1 MATRK
6 RSSTSLSLIQTISAT
21 FLTIIALVIAL
32 SVSSFKGMGQVG
44 EQFEDLSQK
53 ALPIAMANATLTR
66 NVLEMVKLLNYGM
79 QVTEAKELPLVEAQ
93 IEALAKQ
100 TEGLIGKTSEV
111 APQLSNE
118 LKDKVETLHQI
129 TNSILL
135 KQSAVIQMQGRID
148 DSVGGFRYGL
158 SSIGPEMN
166 RISSFLSLDDP
177 ESSDAAN
184 RFIASA
190 SSMESTFLVMMMHTD
205 LPKAEKEYREMRN
218 RIAGINLA
226 YEDFKALH
234 PEVSDYASLTA
245 PYEMVKSGFD
255 EEGILQLI
263 LAKLAQS
270 EQQQREFHQASLL
283 ADETMRLLDSISQSA
298 SNLID
303 EREAMVNNTIGNVSM
318 MVLVAACVIS
328 LVVLV
333 SWFGL
338 KTWTNRGL
346 KNVLVRLSAL
356 TDHDFR
362 AKADEIGPL
371 GLKADEIGPFEL
383 KEVARKLNQVI
394 DSTHDSI
401 QTVTRNCETLY
412 QTAEISHDAAEQT
425 NEGLTTQ
432 NEALASMVTTITQ
445 LEASI
450 REIATV
456 TNASSEDSLLATR
469 YTEKGVQ
476 VVEQNRKRLESLESS
491 LDVNEQSMLELD
503 QRVKQIREMVDMI
516 SGIAENTN
524 LLALN
529 AAIEAARAGE
539 QGRGFAV
546 VADEVRK
553 LAKDT
558 SQQTTNIRE
567 MMSELITAAER
578 SRQAVNDS
586 REEMTHALHSSNEVK
601 STFSDINLAVK
612 HIQERVEQI
621 SVATEEQERA
631 TADVSQSI
639 NNISELGERTKLQLE
654 SMVESSEQVAEIA
667 GHQQAML
674 HKYELHQSA

>member
-1 MATRK
+1 MAKRK
-6 RSSTSLSLIQTISAT
+6 RSRTSLSLIQAVSAT

-32 SVSSFKGMGQVG
+32 SVSSFKGMEQVG

-53 ALPIAMANATLTR
+53 ALPIAMANAKLTR
-66 NVLEMVKLLNYGM
+66 NVLEMVKLLNHGM
-79 QVTEAKELPLVEAQ
+79 QITEPKELPLIKEQIDSLATQSKSLVGEAS
-93 IEALAKQ
+93 
-100 TEGLIGKTSEV
+100 GV
-111 APQLSNE
+111 AEQLSEE
-118 LKDKVETLHQI
+118 LDTNLARLHNI
-129 TNSILL
+129 TQSILL
-135 KQSAVIQMQGRID
+135 KQSSVIKIQMDID
-148 DSVGGFRYGL
+148 AGVGGFRYGL

-166 RISSFLSLDDP
+166 RISSFLSAENP

-190 SSMESTFLVMMMHTD
+190 SSMESTFLVMMMHSE
-205 LPKAEKEYREMRN
+205 LSKAEKEYREMRN

-226 YEDFKALH
+226 YEDFQSLH
-234 PEVSDYASLTA
+234 PEVSEYASLTA
-245 PYEMVKSGFD
+245 PYEMVKQGFS
-255 EEGILQLI
+255 EKGVLRLI
-263 LAKLAQS
+263 LAKLEQGELQRS
-270 EQQQREFHQASLL
+270 EFKQASIL
-283 ADETMRLLDSISQSA
+283 ADETMRLLDQISQA
-298 SNLID
+298 AGELIAD
-303 EREAMVNNTIGNVSM
+303 KESVVNDTIQSVSVM
-318 MVLVAACVIS
+318 IVFAACVIS
-328 LVVLV
+328 FIILIT
-333 SWFGL
+333 WFSL
-338 KTWTNRGL
+338 KSWTNRGL
-346 KNVLVRLSAL
+346 RNVLTRLSAL
-356 TDHDFR
+356 TEHDFR
-362 AKADEIGPL
+362 DNAQEVGPY
-371 GLKADEIGPFEL
+371 EL

-394 DSTHDSI
+394 DSTNNSI

-412 QTAEISHDAAEQT
+412 QTAEVSHSAAEQT
-425 NEGLTTQ
+425 SDGLTTQ
-432 NEALASMVTTITQ
+432 NEALASMITTITQ

-456 TNASSEDSLLATR
+456 TNASSQDSMLATKH
-469 YTEKGVQ
+469 TEKGVQ
-476 VVEQNRKRLESLESS
+476 VVEQNRERLESLESS
-491 LDVNEQSMLELD
+491 LDMNEQSMLELD

-516 SGIAENTN
+516 SGIADNTN

-553 LAKDT
+553 LASDT
-558 SQQTTNIRE
+558 SQQTTNIRA

-578 SRQAVNDS
+578 SRQAVSDS
-586 REEMTHALHSSNEVK
+586 REEMAHALHSSNDVK

>member
-1 MATRK
+1 MAKRK
-6 RSSTSLSLIQTISAT
+6 RSRTSLSLIQAVSAT

-32 SVSSFKGMGQVG
+32 SVSSFKGMEQVG

-53 ALPIAMANATLTR
+53 ALPIAMANAKLTR
-66 NVLEMVKLLNYGM
+66 NVLEMVKLLNHGM
-79 QVTEAKELPLVEAQ
+79 QITEPKELPLIKEQIDSLATQSKSLVGEAS
-93 IEALAKQ
+93 
-100 TEGLIGKTSEV
+100 GV
-111 APQLSNE
+111 AEQLSEE
-118 LKDKVETLHQI
+118 LDTNLARLHNI
-129 TNSILL
+129 TQSILL
-135 KQSAVIQMQGRID
+135 KQSSVIKIQMDID
-148 DSVGGFRYGL
+148 AGVGGFRYGL

-166 RISSFLSLDDP
+166 RISSFLSAENP

-190 SSMESTFLVMMMHTD
+190 SSMESTFLVMMMHSE
-205 LPKAEKEYREMRN
+205 LSKAEKEYREMRN

-226 YEDFKALH
+226 YEDFQSLH
-234 PEVSDYASLTA
+234 PEVSEYASLTA
-245 PYEMVKSGFD
+245 PYEMVKQGFS
-255 EEGILQLI
+255 EKGVLRLI
-263 LAKLAQS
+263 LAKLEQGELQRS
-270 EQQQREFHQASLL
+270 EFKQASIL
-283 ADETMRLLDSISQSA
+283 ADETMRLLDQISQA
-298 SNLID
+298 AGELIAD
-303 EREAMVNNTIGNVSM
+303 KESVVNDTIQSVSVM
-318 MVLVAACVIS
+318 IVFAACVIS
-328 LVVLV
+328 FIILIT
-333 SWFGL
+333 WFSL
-338 KTWTNRGL
+338 KSWTNRGL
-346 KNVLVRLSAL
+346 RNVLTRLSAL
-356 TDHDFR
+356 TEHDFR
-362 AKADEIGPL
+362 DNAQEVGPY
-371 GLKADEIGPFEL
+371 EL

-401 QTVTRNCETLY
+401 QTVTRNCEMLY
-412 QTAEISHDAAEQT
+412 QTAEVSHSAAEQT
-425 NEGLTTQ
+425 SDGLTTQ
-432 NEALASMVTTITQ
+432 NEALASMITTITQ

-456 TNASSEDSLLATR
+456 TNASSQDSMLATQH
-469 YTEKGVQ
+469 TEKGVH
-476 VVEQNRKRLESLESS
+476 VVEQNRERLESLESS
-491 LDVNEQSMLELD
+491 LDMNERSMLELD

-516 SGIAENTN
+516 SGIADNTN

-553 LAKDT
+553 LASDT
-558 SQQTTNIRE
+558 SQQTTNIRA

>member
-1 MATRK
+1 MAKRK
-6 RSSTSLSLIQTISAT
+6 RSRTSLSLIQAVSAT

-32 SVSSFKGMGQVG
+32 SVSSFKGMEQVG

-53 ALPIAMANATLTR
+53 ALPIAMANAKLTR
-66 NVLEMVKLLNYGM
+66 NVLEMVKLLNHGM
-79 QVTEAKELPLVEAQ
+79 QITEPKELPLIKEQIDSLATQSKSLVGEAS
-93 IEALAKQ
+93 
-100 TEGLIGKTSEV
+100 GV
-111 APQLSNE
+111 AEQLSEE
-118 LKDKVETLHQI
+118 LDTNLARLHNI
-129 TNSILL
+129 TQSILL
-135 KQSAVIQMQGRID
+135 KQSSVIKIQMDID
-148 DSVGGFRYGL
+148 AGVGGFRYGL

-166 RISSFLSLDDP
+166 RISSFLSAENP

-190 SSMESTFLVMMMHTD
+190 SSMESTFLVMMMHSE
-205 LPKAEKEYREMRN
+205 LSKAEKEYREMRN

-226 YEDFKALH
+226 YEDFQSLH
-234 PEVSDYASLTA
+234 PEVSEYASLTA
-245 PYEMVKSGFD
+245 PYEMVKQGFS
-255 EEGILQLI
+255 EKGVLRLI
-263 LAKLAQS
+263 LAKLEQGELQRS
-270 EQQQREFHQASLL
+270 EFKQASIL
-283 ADETMRLLDSISQSA
+283 ADETMLLLDQISQTA
-298 SNLID
+298 GQLID
-303 EREAMVNNTIGNVSM
+303 EKERVVNETIESVSVM
-318 MVLVAACVIS
+318 IVFAACVIS
-328 LVVLV
+328 FIILIT
-333 SWFGL
+333 WFSL
-338 KTWTNRGL
+338 KSWTNRGL
-346 KNVLVRLSAL
+346 RNVLTRLSAL
-356 TDHDFR
+356 TEHDFR
-362 AKADEIGPL
+362 DNAQEVGPY
-371 GLKADEIGPFEL
+371 EL

-394 DSTHDSI
+394 DSTNNSI

-412 QTAEISHDAAEQT
+412 QTAEVSHSAAEQT
-425 NEGLTTQ
+425 SDGLTTQ
-432 NEALASMVTTITQ
+432 NEALASMITTITQ

-456 TNASSEDSLLATR
+456 TNASSQDSMLATKH
-469 YTEKGVQ
+469 TEKGVQ
-476 VVEQNRKRLESLESS
+476 VVEQNRERLESLESS
-491 LDVNEQSMLELD
+491 LDMNEQSMLELN

-516 SGIAENTN
+516 SGIADNTN

-553 LAKDT
+553 LASDT
-558 SQQTTNIRE
+558 SQQTTNIRA

-586 REEMTHALHSSNEVK
+586 REEMAYALQSSNDVK

>member
-1 MATRK
+1 MAKRK
-6 RSSTSLSLIQTISAT
+6 RSRTSLSLIQAVSAT

-32 SVSSFKGMGQVG
+32 SVSSFKGMEQVG

-53 ALPIAMANATLTR
+53 ALPIAMANAKLTR
-66 NVLEMVKLLNYGM
+66 NVLEMVKLLNHGM
-79 QVTEAKELPLVEAQ
+79 QITEPKELPLIKEQIDSLATQSKSLVGEAS
-93 IEALAKQ
+93 
-100 TEGLIGKTSEV
+100 GV
-111 APQLSNE
+111 AEQLSEE
-118 LKDKVETLHQI
+118 LDTNLARLHNI
-129 TNSILL
+129 TQSILL
-135 KQSAVIQMQGRID
+135 KQSSVIKIQMDID
-148 DSVGGFRYGL
+148 AGVGGFRYGL

-166 RISSFLSLDDP
+166 RISSFLSAENP

-190 SSMESTFLVMMMHTD
+190 SSMESTFLVMMMHSE
-205 LPKAEKEYREMRN
+205 LSKAEKEYREMRN

-226 YEDFKALH
+226 YEDFQSLH
-234 PEVSDYASLTA
+234 PEVSEYASLTA
-245 PYEMVKSGFD
+245 PYEMVKQGFS
-255 EEGILQLI
+255 EKGVLRLI
-263 LAKLAQS
+263 LAKLEQGELQRS
-270 EQQQREFHQASLL
+270 EFKQASIL
-283 ADETMRLLDSISQSA
+283 ADETMQLLDQISQA
-298 SNLID
+298 AGELIAD
-303 EREAMVNNTIGNVSM
+303 KESVVNDTIQSVSVM
-318 MVLVAACVIS
+318 IVFAACVIS
-328 LVVLV
+328 FIILVT
-333 SWFGL
+333 WFSL
-338 KTWTNRGL
+338 KSWTNRGL
-346 KNVLVRLSAL
+346 RNVLTRLSAL
-356 TDHDFR
+356 TEHDFR
-362 AKADEIGPL
+362 YNADEVGPY
-371 GLKADEIGPFEL
+371 EL

-401 QTVTRNCETLY
+401 QTVTRNCEMLY
-412 QTAEISHDAAEQT
+412 QTAEVSHSAAEQT
-425 NEGLTTQ
+425 SDGLTTQ
-432 NEALASMVTTITQ
+432 NEALASMITTITQ

-456 TNASSEDSLLATR
+456 TNASSQDSMLATQH
-469 YTEKGVQ
+469 TEKGVQ
-476 VVEQNRKRLESLESS
+476 VVEQNRERLESLESS
-491 LDVNEQSMLELD
+491 LDMNEQSMLELD
-503 QRVKQIREMVDMI
+503 QRVKQIREMVDVI
-516 SGIAENTN
+516 SGIADNTN

-553 LAKDT
+553 LASDT
-558 SQQTTNIRE
+558 SQQTTNIRA

-578 SRQAVNDS
+578 SRQAVSDS
-586 REEMTHALHSSNEVK
+586 REEMAHALHSSNDVK

-639 NNISELGERTKLQLE
+639 NNISDLGERTKLQLE

>member
-1 MATRK
+1 MAKRK
-6 RSSTSLSLIQTISAT
+6 RSRTSLSLIQAVSAT

-32 SVSSFKGMGQVG
+32 SISSFKGMEQVG

-53 ALPIAMANATLTR
+53 ALPIAMANAKLTR
-66 NVLEMVKLLNYGM
+66 NVLEMVKLLNHGM
-79 QVTEAKELPLVEAQ
+79 QITEPKELPLIKEQIDSLATQSKSLVGEAS
-93 IEALAKQ
+93 
-100 TEGLIGKTSEV
+100 GV
-111 APQLSNE
+111 AEQLSEE
-118 LKDKVETLHQI
+118 LDTNLARLHNI
-129 TNSILL
+129 TQSILL
-135 KQSAVIQMQGRID
+135 KQSSVIKIQMDID
-148 DSVGGFRYGL
+148 AGVGGFRYGL

-166 RISSFLSLDDP
+166 RISSFLSAENP

-190 SSMESTFLVMMMHTD
+190 SSMESTFLVMMMHSE
-205 LPKAEKEYREMRN
+205 LSKAEKEYREMRN

-226 YEDFKALH
+226 YEDFQSLH
-234 PEVSDYASLTA
+234 PEVSEYASLTA
-245 PYEMVKSGFD
+245 PYEMVKQGFS
-255 EEGILQLI
+255 EKGVLRLI
-263 LAKLAQS
+263 LAKLEQG
-270 EQQQREFHQASLL
+270 EQQRSEFKQASIL
-283 ADETMRLLDSISQSA
+283 ADETMRLLDQISQA
-298 SNLID
+298 AGELIAD
-303 EREAMVNNTIGNVSM
+303 KESVVNDTIQSVSVM
-318 MVLVAACVIS
+318 IVFAACVIS
-328 LVVLV
+328 FIILIT
-333 SWFGL
+333 WFSL
-338 KTWTNRGL
+338 KSWTNRGL
-346 KNVLVRLSAL
+346 RNVLTRLSAL
-356 TDHDFR
+356 TEHDFR
-362 AKADEIGPL
+362 DNAQEVGPY
-371 GLKADEIGPFEL
+371 EL

-394 DSTHDSI
+394 DSTNNSI

-412 QTAEISHDAAEQT
+412 QTAEVSHSAAEQT
-425 NEGLTTQ
+425 SDGLTTQ
-432 NEALASMVTTITQ
+432 NEALASMITTITQ

-456 TNASSEDSLLATR
+456 TNASSQDSMLATQH
-469 YTEKGVQ
+469 TEKGVQ
-476 VVEQNRKRLESLESS
+476 VVEQNRERLESLESS
-491 LDVNEQSMLELD
+491 LDMNEQSMLELD

-553 LAKDT
+553 LASDT
-558 SQQTTNIRE
+558 SQQTTNIRA

-586 REEMTHALHSSNEVK
+586 REEMAHALHSSNEVK

>member
-1 MATRK
+1 MAKRK
-6 RSSTSLSLIQTISAT
+6 RSRTSLSLIQAVSAT

-32 SVSSFKGMGQVG
+32 SVSSFKGMEQVG

-53 ALPIAMANATLTR
+53 ALPIAMANAKLTR
-66 NVLEMVKLLNYGM
+66 NVLEMVKLLNHGM
-79 QVTEAKELPLVEAQ
+79 QITEPKELPLIKEQIDSLATQSKSLVGEAS
-93 IEALAKQ
+93 
-100 TEGLIGKTSEV
+100 GV
-111 APQLSNE
+111 AEQLSEE
-118 LKDKVETLHQI
+118 LDTNLARLHNI
-129 TNSILL
+129 TQSILL
-135 KQSAVIQMQGRID
+135 KQSSVIKIQMDID
-148 DSVGGFRYGL
+148 AGVGGFRYGL

-166 RISSFLSLDDP
+166 RISSFLSAENP

-190 SSMESTFLVMMMHTD
+190 SSMESTFLVMMMHSE
-205 LPKAEKEYREMRN
+205 LSKAEKEYREMRN

-226 YEDFKALH
+226 YEDFQSLH
-234 PEVSDYASLTA
+234 PEVSEYASLTA
-245 PYEMVKSGFD
+245 PYEMVKQGFS
-255 EEGILQLI
+255 EKGVLRLI
-263 LAKLAQS
+263 LAKLEQGELQRS
-270 EQQQREFHQASLL
+270 EFKQASIL
-283 ADETMRLLDSISQSA
+283 ADETMRLLDQISQA
-298 SNLID
+298 AGELIAD
-303 EREAMVNNTIGNVSM
+303 KESVVNDTIQSVSVM
-318 MVLVAACVIS
+318 IVFAACVIS
-328 LVVLV
+328 FIILIT
-333 SWFGL
+333 WFSL
-338 KTWTNRGL
+338 KSWTNRGL
-346 KNVLVRLSAL
+346 RNVLTRLSAL
-356 TDHDFR
+356 TEHDFR
-362 AKADEIGPL
+362 DNADEVGPY
-371 GLKADEIGPFEL
+371 EL

-401 QTVTRNCETLY
+401 QTVTRNCEMLY
-412 QTAEISHDAAEQT
+412 QTAEVSHSAAEQT
-425 NEGLTTQ
+425 SDGLTTQ
-432 NEALASMVTTITQ
+432 NEALASMITTITQ

-456 TNASSEDSLLATR
+456 TNASSQDSMLATQH
-469 YTEKGVQ
+469 TEKGVH
-476 VVEQNRKRLESLESS
+476 VVEQNRERLESLESS
-491 LDVNEQSMLELD
+491 LDMNERSMLELD

-516 SGIAENTN
+516 SGIADNTN

-553 LAKDT
+553 LASDT
-558 SQQTTNIRE
+558 SQQTTNIRA
-567 MMSELITAAER
+567 MMIELITAAER
-578 SRQAVNDS
+578 SRQAVSDS
-586 REEMTHALHSSNEVK
+586 REEMAHALQSSNEVK

>member
-1 MATRK
+1 MAKRK
-6 RSSTSLSLIQTISAT
+6 RSRTSLSLIQAVSAT

-32 SVSSFKGMGQVG
+32 SVSSFKGMEQVG

-53 ALPIAMANATLTR
+53 ALPIAMANAKLTR
-66 NVLEMVKLLNYGM
+66 NVLEMVKLLNHGM
-79 QVTEAKELPLVEAQ
+79 QISEPEQLPLIKEQIDSLATQSKSLVGEAS
-93 IEALAKQ
+93 
-100 TEGLIGKTSEV
+100 GV
-111 APQLSNE
+111 AEQLSEE
-118 LKDKVETLHQI
+118 LDTNLARLHNI
-129 TNSILL
+129 TQSILL
-135 KQSAVIQMQGRID
+135 KQSSVIKIQMDID
-148 DSVGGFRYGL
+148 AGVGGFRYGL

-166 RISSFLSLDDP
+166 RISSFLSAENP

-190 SSMESTFLVMMMHTD
+190 SSMESTFLVMMMHSE
-205 LPKAEKEYREMRN
+205 LSKAEKEYREMRN

-226 YEDFKALH
+226 YEDFQSLH
-234 PEVSDYASLTA
+234 PEVSEYASLTA
-245 PYEMVKSGFD
+245 PYEMVKQGFS
-255 EEGILQLI
+255 EKGVLRLI
-263 LAKLAQS
+263 LAKLEQGELQRS
-270 EQQQREFHQASLL
+270 EFKQASIL
-283 ADETMRLLDSISQSA
+283 ADETMRLLDQISQA
-298 SNLID
+298 AGELIAD
-303 EREAMVNNTIGNVSM
+303 KESVVNDTIQSVSVM
-318 MVLVAACVIS
+318 IVFAACVIS
-328 LVVLV
+328 FIILIT
-333 SWFGL
+333 WFSL
-338 KTWTNRGL
+338 KSWTNRGL
-346 KNVLVRLSAL
+346 RNVLTRLSAL
-356 TDHDFR
+356 TEHDFR
-362 AKADEIGPL
+362 DNADEVGPY
-371 GLKADEIGPFEL
+371 EL

-401 QTVTRNCETLY
+401 QTVTRNCEMLY
-412 QTAEISHDAAEQT
+412 QTAEVSHSAAEQT
-425 NEGLTTQ
+425 SDGLTTQ
-432 NEALASMVTTITQ
+432 NEALASMITTITQ

-450 REIATV
+450 CEIATV
-456 TNASSEDSLLATR
+456 TNASSQDSMLATKH
-469 YTEKGVQ
+469 TEKGVQ
-476 VVEQNRKRLESLESS
+476 VVEQNRERLESLESS
-491 LDVNEQSMLELD
+491 LDMNEQSMLELN

-516 SGIAENTN
+516 SGIADNTN

-553 LAKDT
+553 LASDT
-558 SQQTTNIRE
+558 SQQTTNIRA

-586 REEMTHALHSSNEVK
+586 REEMAHALQSSNEVK

>member
-1 MATRK
+1 MAKRK
-6 RSSTSLSLIQTISAT
+6 RSRTSLSLIQAVSAT

-32 SVSSFKGMGQVG
+32 SVSSFKGMEQVG

-53 ALPIAMANATLTR
+53 ALPIAMANAKLTR
-66 NVLEMVKLLNYGM
+66 NVLEMVKLLNHGM
-79 QVTEAKELPLVEAQ
+79 QITEPKELPLIKEQIDSLATQSKSLVGEAS
-93 IEALAKQ
+93 
-100 TEGLIGKTSEV
+100 GV
-111 APQLSNE
+111 AEQLSEE
-118 LKDKVETLHQI
+118 LDTNLARLHNI
-129 TNSILL
+129 TQSILL
-135 KQSAVIQMQGRID
+135 KQSSVIKIQMDID
-148 DSVGGFRYGL
+148 AGVDGFRYGL

-166 RISSFLSLDDP
+166 RISSFLSAENP

-190 SSMESTFLVMMMHTD
+190 SSMESTFLVMMMHSE
-205 LPKAEKEYREMRN
+205 LSKAEKEYREMRN

-226 YEDFKALH
+226 YEDFQSLH
-234 PEVSDYASLTA
+234 PEVSEYASLTA
-245 PYEMVKSGFD
+245 PYEMVKQGFS
-255 EEGILQLI
+255 EKGVLRLI
-263 LAKLAQS
+263 LAKLEQGELQRS
-270 EQQQREFHQASLL
+270 EFKQASIL
-283 ADETMRLLDSISQSA
+283 ADETMRLLDQISQA
-298 SNLID
+298 AGELIAD
-303 EREAMVNNTIGNVSM
+303 KERVVNDTIQSVSVM
-318 MVLVAACVIS
+318 IVFAACVIS
-328 LVVLV
+328 FIILIT
-333 SWFGL
+333 WFSL
-338 KTWTNRGL
+338 KSWTNRGL
-346 KNVLVRLSAL
+346 RNVLTRLSAL
-356 TDHDFR
+356 TEHDFR
-362 AKADEIGPL
+362 DNAQEVGPY
-371 GLKADEIGPFEL
+371 EL

-394 DSTHDSI
+394 DSTNNSI

-412 QTAEISHDAAEQT
+412 QTAEVSHSAAEQT
-425 NEGLTTQ
+425 SNGLTTQ
-432 NEALASMVTTITQ
+432 NEALASMITTITQ

-456 TNASSEDSLLATR
+456 TNASSQDSMLATKH
-469 YTEKGVQ
+469 TEKGVQ
-476 VVEQNRKRLESLESS
+476 VVEQNRERLESLESS
-491 LDVNEQSMLELD
+491 LDMNEQSMLELD

-516 SGIAENTN
+516 SGIADNTN

-553 LAKDT
+553 LASDT
-558 SQQTTNIRE
+558 SQQTTNIRA

-578 SRQAVNDS
+578 SRQAVSDS
-586 REEMTHALHSSNEVK
+586 REEMAHALHSSNDVK

>member
-1 MATRK
+1 MTTRK
-6 RSSTSLSLIQTISAT
+6 RLRFSFSLIQTISAT

-32 SVSSFKGMGQVG
+32 STASFKGMEQVG
-44 EQFEDLSQK
+44 EQFEELSQK
-53 ALPIAMANATLTR
+53 ALPMAMANATLTR
-66 NVLEMVKLLNYGM
+66 NVLEQVKLLNYGM
-79 QVTEAKELPLVEAQ
+79 QITDPTELPLTISQ

-100 TEGLIGKTSEV
+100 SDGLIEQTSTV
-111 APQLSNE
+111 AEHLSSMLRENVAE
-118 LKDKVETLHQI
+118 LHQV
-129 TNSILL
+129 TNSILS
-135 KQSAVIQMQGRID
+135 KQSAVIQMQSDINAA
-148 DSVGGFRYGL
+148 VGGFRYGL

-166 RISSFLSLDDP
+166 RISSFLSEDNP

-190 SSMESTFLVMMMHTD
+190 SSMESTFLLMMMHTE
-205 LPKAEKEYREMRN
+205 LEKAEQEYREMRN

-226 YEDFKALH
+226 YDDFKEWH
-234 PEVSDYASLTA
+234 PEVTEFASLTA
-245 PYEMVKSGFD
+245 PYEMVQAGFKD
-255 EEGILQLI
+255 DGVLRLI
-263 LAKLAQS
+263 LAKLEQS
-270 EQQQREFHQASLL
+270 EQQKVEFQRASQLSN
-283 ADETMRLLDSISQSA
+283 ETMYLLDQVSDVA
-298 SNLID
+298 SDLID
-303 EREAMVNNTIGNVSM
+303 DRKSIVHSTIQNTSLTSVISAG
-318 MVLVAACVIS
+318 VIS

-333 SWFGL
+333 TWFGL
-338 KTWTNRGL
+338 RTWINRGL
-346 KNVLVRLSAL
+346 KNILSRLSAL
-356 TDHDFR
+356 TEHDFR
-362 AKADEIGPL
+362 GKAQEV
-371 GLKADEIGPFEL
+371 GPFEL

-401 QTVTRNCETLY
+401 STVTRNCETLY

-425 NEGLTTQ
+425 NQSLTVQ

-456 TNASSEDSLLATR
+456 TNASSEDSHLATEH
-469 YTEKGVQ
+469 TVTGVA
-476 VVEQNRKRLESLESS
+476 VVEQNRQRLESLENS
-491 LDVNEQSMLELD
+491 LNINEHSMIELD

-516 SGIAENTN
+516 SGIADNTN

-553 LAKDT
+553 LASDT

-567 MMSELITAAER
+567 MMNELIAAAER
-578 SRQAVNDS
+578 SREAVNDS
-586 REEMTHALHSSNEVK
+586 REEMSYALQSSDEVK
-601 STFSDINLAVK
+601 SAFTDINEAVQ
-612 HIQERVEQI
+612 HIQQRVDQI

-631 TADVSQSI
+631 TADVSQAI
-639 NNISELGERTKLQLE
+639 THISDQGVHTKLQLE
-654 SMVESSEQVAEIA
+654 SMVESSEQVADIA

-674 HKYELHQSA
+674 HKYELHQVS

>member
-1 MATRK
+1 MTTRK
-6 RSSTSLSLIQTISAT
+6 RLRFSFSLIQTISAT

-32 SVSSFKGMGQVG
+32 STASFKGMEQVG
-44 EQFEDLSQK
+44 EQFEELSQK
-53 ALPIAMANATLTR
+53 ALPMAMANATLTR
-66 NVLEMVKLLNYGM
+66 NVLEQVKLLNYGM
-79 QVTEAKELPLVEAQ
+79 QITDPTELPLTISQ

-100 TEGLIGKTSEV
+100 SDGLIEQTSTV
-111 APQLSNE
+111 AEHLSSMLRENVAE
-118 LKDKVETLHQI
+118 LHQV
-129 TNSILL
+129 TNSILS
-135 KQSAVIQMQGRID
+135 KQSAVIQMQSDINAA
-148 DSVGGFRYGL
+148 VGGFRYGL

-166 RISSFLSLDDP
+166 RISSFLSEDNP

-190 SSMESTFLVMMMHTD
+190 SSMESTFLLMMMHTE
-205 LPKAEKEYREMRN
+205 LEKAEQEYREMRN

-226 YEDFKALH
+226 YDDFKEWH
-234 PEVSDYASLTA
+234 PEVTEFASLTA
-245 PYEMVKSGFD
+245 PYEMVQAGFKD
-255 EEGILQLI
+255 DGVLRWI
-263 LAKLAQS
+263 LAKLEQS
-270 EQQQREFHQASLL
+270 EQQKFEFQRASQLSNK
-283 ADETMRLLDSISQSA
+283 TMYLLDQVSDVA
-298 SNLID
+298 SDLID
-303 EREAMVNNTIGNVSM
+303 DRKSIVHSTIQNTSLTSVISAG
-318 MVLVAACVIS
+318 VIS

-333 SWFGL
+333 TWFGL
-338 KTWTNRGL
+338 RTWINRGL
-346 KNVLVRLSAL
+346 KNILSRLSAL
-356 TDHDFR
+356 TEHDFR
-362 AKADEIGPL
+362 GKAQEV
-371 GLKADEIGPFEL
+371 GPFEL

-401 QTVTRNCETLY
+401 STVTRNCETLY

-425 NEGLTTQ
+425 NQSLTVQ

-456 TNASSEDSLLATR
+456 TNASSEDSHLATEH
-469 YTEKGVQ
+469 TVTGVA
-476 VVEQNRKRLESLESS
+476 VVEQNRQRLESLENS
-491 LDVNEQSMLELD
+491 LNINEHSMIELD

-516 SGIAENTN
+516 SGIADNTN

-553 LAKDT
+553 LASDT

-567 MMSELITAAER
+567 MMNELIAAAER
-578 SRQAVNDS
+578 SREAVNDS
-586 REEMTHALHSSNEVK
+586 REEMSYALQSSDEVK
-601 STFSDINLAVK
+601 SAFADINEAVQ
-612 HIQERVEQI
+612 HIQQRVDQI

-631 TADVSQSI
+631 TADVSQAI
-639 NNISELGERTKLQLE
+639 THISDQGEHTKLQLE
-654 SMVESSEQVAEIA
+654 SMVESSEQVADIA

-674 HKYELHQSA
+674 HKYELHQVS

>member
-1 MATRK
+1 MAKRK
-6 RSSTSLSLIQTISAT
+6 RSRTSLSLIQAVSAT
-21 FLTIIALVIAL
+21 FLTIIALVITL
-32 SVSSFKGMGQVG
+32 SVSSFKGMEQVG

-53 ALPIAMANATLTR
+53 ALPIAMANAKLTR
-66 NVLEMVKLLNYGM
+66 NVLEMVKLLNHGM
-79 QVTEAKELPLVEAQ
+79 QITEPKELPLIKEQIDSLATQSKSLVGEAS
-93 IEALAKQ
+93 
-100 TEGLIGKTSEV
+100 GV
-111 APQLSNE
+111 AEQLSEE
-118 LKDKVETLHQI
+118 LDTNLARLHNI
-129 TNSILL
+129 TQSILL
-135 KQSAVIQMQGRID
+135 KQSSVIKIQMDID
-148 DSVGGFRYGL
+148 AGVGGFRYGL

-166 RISSFLSLDDP
+166 RISSFLSAENP

-190 SSMESTFLVMMMHTD
+190 SSMESTFLVMMMHSE
-205 LPKAEKEYREMRN
+205 LSKAEKEYREMRN

-226 YEDFKALH
+226 YEDFQSLH
-234 PEVSDYASLTA
+234 PEVSEYASLTA
-245 PYEMVKSGFD
+245 PYEMVKQGFS
-255 EEGILQLI
+255 EKGVLRLI
-263 LAKLAQS
+263 LAKLEQGELQRS
-270 EQQQREFHQASLL
+270 EFKQASIL
-283 ADETMRLLDSISQSA
+283 ADETMRLLDQISQA
-298 SNLID
+298 AGELIAD
-303 EREAMVNNTIGNVSM
+303 KESVVNETIESVSVM
-318 MVLVAACVIS
+318 IVFAACVIS
-328 LVVLV
+328 FIILVT
-333 SWFGL
+333 WFSL
-338 KTWTNRGL
+338 KSWTNRGL
-346 KNVLVRLSAL
+346 RNVLTRLSAL
-356 TDHDFR
+356 TEHDFR
-362 AKADEIGPL
+362 DNADEVGPY
-371 GLKADEIGPFEL
+371 EL

-401 QTVTRNCETLY
+401 QTVTRNCEMLY
-412 QTAEISHDAAEQT
+412 QTAEVSHSAAEQT
-425 NEGLTTQ
+425 SDGLTTQ
-432 NEALASMVTTITQ
+432 NEALASMITTITQ

-456 TNASSEDSLLATR
+456 TNASSQDSMLATKH
-469 YTEKGVQ
+469 TEKGVQ
-476 VVEQNRKRLESLESS
+476 VVEQNRERLESLESS
-491 LDVNEQSMLELD
+491 LDMNEQSMLELN

-516 SGIAENTN
+516 SGIADNTN

-553 LAKDT
+553 LASDT
-558 SQQTTNIRE
+558 SQQTTNIRA

-586 REEMTHALHSSNEVK
+586 REEMAHALQSSNEVK

>member
-1 MATRK
+1 MTTRK
-6 RSSTSLSLIQTISAT
+6 RLRFSFSLIQTISAT

-32 SVSSFKGMGQVG
+32 STASFKGMEQVG
-44 EQFEDLSQK
+44 EQFEELSQK
-53 ALPIAMANATLTR
+53 ALPMAMANATLTR
-66 NVLEMVKLLNYGM
+66 NVLEQVKLLNYGM
-79 QVTEAKELPLVEAQ
+79 QITDPTELPLTISQ

-100 TEGLIGKTSEV
+100 SDGLIEQTSTV
-111 APQLSNE
+111 AEHLSSMLRENVAE
-118 LKDKVETLHQI
+118 LHQV
-129 TNSILL
+129 TNSILS
-135 KQSAVIQMQGRID
+135 KQSAVIQMQSDINAA
-148 DSVGGFRYGL
+148 VGGFRYGL

-166 RISSFLSLDDP
+166 RISSFLSEDNP

-190 SSMESTFLVMMMHTD
+190 SSMESTFLLMMMHTE
-205 LPKAEKEYREMRN
+205 LEKAEQEYREMRN

-226 YEDFKALH
+226 YDDFKEWH
-234 PEVSDYASLTA
+234 PEVTEFASLTA
-245 PYEMVKSGFD
+245 PYEMVQAGFKD
-255 EEGILQLI
+255 DGVLRLI
-263 LAKLAQS
+263 LAKLELS
-270 EQQQREFHQASLL
+270 EQQKVEFQRASQLSN
-283 ADETMRLLDSISQSA
+283 ETMYLLDQVSDVA
-298 SNLID
+298 SDLID
-303 EREAMVNNTIGNVSM
+303 DRKSIVHSTIQNTSLTSVISAG
-318 MVLVAACVIS
+318 VIS

-333 SWFGL
+333 TWFGL
-338 KTWTNRGL
+338 RTWINRGL
-346 KNVLVRLSAL
+346 KNILSRLSAL
-356 TDHDFR
+356 TEHDFR
-362 AKADEIGPL
+362 GKAQEV
-371 GLKADEIGPFEL
+371 GPFEL

-401 QTVTRNCETLY
+401 STVTRNCETLY

-425 NEGLTTQ
+425 NQSLTVQ

-456 TNASSEDSLLATR
+456 TNASSEDSHLATEH
-469 YTEKGVQ
+469 TVTGVA
-476 VVEQNRKRLESLESS
+476 VVEQNRQRLESLENS
-491 LDVNEQSMLELD
+491 LNINEHSMIELD

-516 SGIAENTN
+516 SGIADNTN

-553 LAKDT
+553 LASDT

-567 MMSELITAAER
+567 MMNELIAAAER
-578 SRQAVNDS
+578 SREAVNDS
-586 REEMTHALHSSNEVK
+586 REEMSYALQSSDEVK
-601 STFSDINLAVK
+601 SAFTDINEAVQ
-612 HIQERVEQI
+612 HIQQRVDQI

-631 TADVSQSI
+631 TADVSQAI
-639 NNISELGERTKLQLE
+639 THISDQGVHTKLQLE
-654 SMVESSEQVAEIA
+654 SMVESSEQVADIA

-674 HKYELHQSA
+674 HKYELHQVS

>member
-1 MATRK
+1 MAKRK
-6 RSSTSLSLIQTISAT
+6 RSRTSLSLIQAVSAT

-32 SVSSFKGMGQVG
+32 SVSSFKGMEQVG

-53 ALPIAMANATLTR
+53 ALPIAMANAKLTR
-66 NVLEMVKLLNYGM
+66 NVLEMVKLLNHGM
-79 QVTEAKELPLVEAQ
+79 QITEPKELPLIKEQIDSLATQSKSLVGEAS
-93 IEALAKQ
+93 
-100 TEGLIGKTSEV
+100 GV
-111 APQLSNE
+111 AEQLSEE
-118 LKDKVETLHQI
+118 LDTNLARLHNI
-129 TNSILL
+129 TQSILL
-135 KQSAVIQMQGRID
+135 KQSSVIKIQMDID
-148 DSVGGFRYGL
+148 AGVGGFRYGL

-166 RISSFLSLDDP
+166 RISSFLSAENP
-177 ESSDAAN
+177 ESCDAAN

-190 SSMESTFLVMMMHTD
+190 SSMESTFLVMMMHSE
-205 LPKAEKEYREMRN
+205 LSKAEKEYREMRN

-226 YEDFKALH
+226 YEDFQSLH
-234 PEVSDYASLTA
+234 PEVSEYASLTA
-245 PYEMVKSGFD
+245 PYEMVKQGFS
-255 EEGILQLI
+255 EKGVLRLI
-263 LAKLAQS
+263 LAKLEQGELQRS
-270 EQQQREFHQASLL
+270 EFKQASIL
-283 ADETMRLLDSISQSA
+283 ADETMRLLDQISQA
-298 SNLID
+298 AGELIAD
-303 EREAMVNNTIGNVSM
+303 KESVVNDTIQSVSVM
-318 MVLVAACVIS
+318 IVFAACVIS
-328 LVVLV
+328 FIILVT
-333 SWFGL
+333 WFSL
-338 KTWTNRGL
+338 KSWTNRGL
-346 KNVLVRLSAL
+346 RNVLTRLSAL
-356 TDHDFR
+356 TEHDFR
-362 AKADEIGPL
+362 YNADEVGPY
-371 GLKADEIGPFEL
+371 EL

-401 QTVTRNCETLY
+401 QTVTRNCEMLY
-412 QTAEISHDAAEQT
+412 QTAEVSHSAAEQT
-425 NEGLTTQ
+425 SDGLTTQ
-432 NEALASMVTTITQ
+432 NEALASMITTITQ

-450 REIATV
+450 CEIATV
-456 TNASSEDSLLATR
+456 TNASSQDSMLATQH
-469 YTEKGVQ
+469 TEKGVQ
-476 VVEQNRKRLESLESS
+476 VVEQNRERLESLESS
-491 LDVNEQSMLELD
+491 LDMNEQSMLELD

-516 SGIAENTN
+516 SGIADNTN

-553 LAKDT
+553 LASDT
-558 SQQTTNIRE
+558 SQQTTNIRA

-578 SRQAVNDS
+578 SRQAVSDS
-586 REEMTHALHSSNEVK
+586 REEMAHALHSSNDVK

>member
-1 MATRK
+1 MAKRK
-6 RSSTSLSLIQTISAT
+6 RSRTSLSLIQAVSAT

-32 SVSSFKGMGQVG
+32 SVSSFKGMEQVG

-53 ALPIAMANATLTR
+53 ALPIAMANAKLTR
-66 NVLEMVKLLNYGM
+66 NVLEMVKLLNHGM
-79 QVTEAKELPLVEAQ
+79 QITEPKELPLIKEQIDSLATQSKSLVGEAS
-93 IEALAKQ
+93 
-100 TEGLIGKTSEV
+100 GV
-111 APQLSNE
+111 AEQLSEE
-118 LKDKVETLHQI
+118 LDTNLARLHNVTQ
-129 TNSILL
+129 SILL
-135 KQSAVIQMQGRID
+135 KQSSVIKIQMDID
-148 DSVGGFRYGL
+148 AGVGGFRYGL

-166 RISSFLSLDDP
+166 RISSFLSAENP

-190 SSMESTFLVMMMHTD
+190 SSMESTFLVMMMHSE
-205 LPKAEKEYREMRN
+205 LSKAEKEYREMRN

-226 YEDFKALH
+226 YEDFQSLH
-234 PEVSDYASLTA
+234 PEVSEYASLTA
-245 PYEMVKSGFD
+245 PYEMVKQGFS
-255 EEGILQLI
+255 EKGVLRLI
-263 LAKLAQS
+263 LAKLEQGEMQRS
-270 EQQQREFHQASLL
+270 EFKQASIL
-283 ADETMRLLDSISQSA
+283 ADETMRLLDQISQA
-298 SNLID
+298 AGELIAD
-303 EREAMVNNTIGNVSM
+303 KESVVNDTIQSVSVM
-318 MVLVAACVIS
+318 IVFAACVIS
-328 LVVLV
+328 FIILIT
-333 SWFGL
+333 WFSL
-338 KTWTNRGL
+338 KSWTNRGL
-346 KNVLVRLSAL
+346 RNVLTRLSAL
-356 TDHDFR
+356 TEHDFR
-362 AKADEIGPL
+362 DNAQEVGPY
-371 GLKADEIGPFEL
+371 EL

-394 DSTHDSI
+394 DSTNNSI

-412 QTAEISHDAAEQT
+412 QTAEVSHSAAEQT
-425 NEGLTTQ
+425 SDGLTTQ
-432 NEALASMVTTITQ
+432 NEALASMITTITQ

-456 TNASSEDSLLATR
+456 TNASSQDSMLATKH
-469 YTEKGVQ
+469 TEKGVQ
-476 VVEQNRKRLESLESS
+476 VVEQNRERLESLESS
-491 LDVNEQSMLELD
+491 LDMNEQSMLELN

-516 SGIAENTN
+516 SGIADNTN

-553 LAKDT
+553 LASDT
-558 SQQTTNIRE
+558 SQQTTNIRA

-586 REEMTHALHSSNEVK
+586 REEMAHALHSSNEVK

>member
-1 MATRK
+1 MAKRK
-6 RSSTSLSLIQTISAT
+6 RSRTSLSLIQAVSAT

-32 SVSSFKGMGQVG
+32 SVSSFKGMEQVG

-53 ALPIAMANATLTR
+53 ALPIAMANAKLTR
-66 NVLEMVKLLNYGM
+66 NVLEMVKLLNHGM
-79 QVTEAKELPLVEAQ
+79 QITEPKELPLIKEQIDSLATQSKSLVGEAS
-93 IEALAKQ
+93 
-100 TEGLIGKTSEV
+100 GV
-111 APQLSNE
+111 AEQLSEE
-118 LKDKVETLHQI
+118 LDTNLARLHNI
-129 TNSILL
+129 TQSILL
-135 KQSAVIQMQGRID
+135 KQSSVIKIQMDID
-148 DSVGGFRYGL
+148 AGVGGFRYGL

-166 RISSFLSLDDP
+166 RISSFLSAENP

-190 SSMESTFLVMMMHTD
+190 SSMESTFLVMMMHSE
-205 LPKAEKEYREMRN
+205 LSKAEKEYREMRN

-226 YEDFKALH
+226 YEDFQSLH
-234 PEVSDYASLTA
+234 PEVSEYASLTA
-245 PYEMVKSGFD
+245 PYEMVKQGFS
-255 EEGILQLI
+255 EKGVLRLI
-263 LAKLAQS
+263 LAKLEQGELQRS
-270 EQQQREFHQASLL
+270 EFKQASIL
-283 ADETMRLLDSISQSA
+283 ADETMRLLDQISQA
-298 SNLID
+298 AGELIAD
-303 EREAMVNNTIGNVSM
+303 KESVVNDTIQSVSVM
-318 MVLVAACVIS
+318 IVFAACVIS
-328 LVVLV
+328 FIILIT
-333 SWFGL
+333 WFSL
-338 KTWTNRGL
+338 KSWTNRGL
-346 KNVLVRLSAL
+346 RNVLTRLSAL
-356 TDHDFR
+356 TEHDFR
-362 AKADEIGPL
+362 DNAQEVGPY
-371 GLKADEIGPFEL
+371 EL

-394 DSTHDSI
+394 DSTNNSI

-412 QTAEISHDAAEQT
+412 QTAEVSHSAAEQT
-425 NEGLTTQ
+425 SDGLTTQ
-432 NEALASMVTTITQ
+432 NEALASMITTITQ

-456 TNASSEDSLLATR
+456 TNASSRDSMLATKH
-469 YTEKGVQ
+469 TEKGVQ
-476 VVEQNRKRLESLESS
+476 VVEQNRERLESLESS
-491 LDVNEQSMLELD
+491 LDMNEQSMLELD

-516 SGIAENTN
+516 SGIADNTN

-553 LAKDT
+553 LASDT
-558 SQQTTNIRE
+558 SQQTTNIRA

-578 SRQAVNDS
+578 SRQAVSDS
-586 REEMTHALHSSNEVK
+586 REEMAHALHSSNDVK